1 MDDPLCDSIEKH
13 MRQKRIFWCQFKPKI
28 TKISQEMA
36 DLGQFTPERLCD
48 SIGKHIEQRD
58 PNSNGVD
65 LYQNDY
71 KSVKTWLSY
80 GRFLPE

>member
-1 MDDPLCDSIEKH
+1 MGLKGILGCS
-13 MRQKRIFWCQFKPKI
+13 FVTKI
-28 TKISQEMA
+28 SKISQEMA

-65 LYQNDY
+65 LYQNDF
-71 KSVKTWLSY
+71 KSVKTY
-80 GRFLPE
+80 DKTG